1 MMARAKGR
9 ESVGGLL
16 YCQTQEGQLMSEAR
30 GGWKRQR
37 GKIGSKH

>member
-9 ESVGGLL
+9 ERVGGLL
-16 YCQTQEGQLMSEAR
+16 YCQTRERQLMSETR
-30 GGWKRQR
+30 GGWKRER